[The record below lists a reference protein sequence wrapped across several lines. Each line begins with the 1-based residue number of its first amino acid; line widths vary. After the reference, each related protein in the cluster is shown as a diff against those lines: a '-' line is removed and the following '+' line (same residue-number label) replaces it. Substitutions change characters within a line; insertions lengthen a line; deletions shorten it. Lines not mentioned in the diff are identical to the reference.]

1 MEKEIKNIA
10 DDSSEQGSPLSF
22 GKYLVLSV
30 FLHFCLFAAMALL
43 LSYLNVK
50 PLVTRSIIELIQSEN
65 STKEIAEETPQ
76 DENEELVEP
85 EKEIPKEESVY
96 YDISR
101 SDADTSSLE
110 QIYSE
115 STLNVTIKYP
125 RGWVFIDQNVK
136 KKLDGVTFWLTD
148 GVYNPPPYVHLEVKE
163 KYLFN
168 ESRFKYS
175 FQLDDNIAYY
185 NDPEE
190 LEDQVSQIIY
200 IRTDS
205 EEDFSL
211 KLIMNGKESFKRFQP
226 VFFGMIKSFK
236 FGTSIF

>member
-1 MEKEIKNIA
+1 MKKDIKNTVE
-10 DDSSEQGSPLSF
+10 DSPEQGSPLTFS
-22 GKYLVLSV
+22 KYLLLSV
-30 FLHFCLFAAMALL
+30 FLHFCLFIALAFF

-50 PLVTRSIIELIQSEN
+50 PLVTRSIIELMQSEN
-65 STKEIAEETPQ
+65 SPKELIEEIPQ
-76 DENEELVEP
+76 DENEEIVEP

-96 YDISR
+96 YDISK

-110 QIYSE
+110 QVYSE
-115 STLNVTIKYP
+115 STLNVRMKYP

-136 KKLDGVTFWLTD
+136 KKLDGVTFWLSD

-175 FQLDDNIAYY
+175 FSLGGSIAYY

-190 LEDQVSQIIY
+190 LENQVSQIIY

-205 EEDFSL
+205 EEDYSL
-211 KLIMNGKESFKRFQP
+211 KLIINGKESFKRFQP

>member
-1 MEKEIKNIA
+1 MNN
-10 DDSSEQGSPLSF
+10 SSEENKVKQDSESIFAF
-22 GKYLVLSV
+22 GKYLTLSV
-30 FLHFCLFAAMALL
+30 MLHVIIFVGLAYL
-43 LSYLNVK
+43 LSLLNIK
-50 PLVTRSIIELIQSEN
+50 PLINRSVIELIHNESITEQ
-65 STKEIAEETPQ
+65 I
-76 DENEELVEP
+76 NEEQPSET
-85 EKEIPKEESVY
+85 EEEEIIEEAKETPKEESVY
-96 YDISR
+96 YDISE

-110 QIYSE
+110 QVYSE
-115 STLNVTIKYP
+115 STLDVSIKYP

-168 ESRFKYS
+168 ETRFKYS

-190 LEDQVSQIIY
+190 IEEQVSQIIY

-205 EEDFSL
+205 DEDFSL
-211 KLIMNGKESFKRFQP
+211 KLIMKGKESFKRFQP

-236 FGTSIF
+236 FGESLF